1 MRRREDRPTSDTGPR
16 AVFDLAKPASD
27 QEQRAIIERATAV
40 LHADSRVLAA
50 WLAGS
55 YARGNADVYSDVD
68 VHCLVTDD
76 SADWFRDHWARIAG
90 DIMPVL
96 MHQSIPG
103 VAGGLALS
111 PAWQHLDLIFTAL
124 SDFRSEAL
132 TDFTPLFDREGRLP
146 ESVPAQANVRAAS
159 LTREQI
165 DLYFY
170 IIGNLVVTLGRG
182 EYLVALSGV
191 TAVRDSFLVPVMV
204 ETAGIGR
211 SGGAKRLNPF
221 LGHNHRQFLEELPPV
236 SADPESICA
245 VISLMAREYA
255 RLAKPLAA
263 RSGIEWP
270 TALERA
276 TADHLRAHTGIEI
289 L

>member
-1 MRRREDRPTSDTGPR
+1 MGDTGQQ
-16 AVFDLAKPASD
+16 VFDLAKSAND
-27 QEQRAIIERATAV
+27 HEQRAIIERATAV
-40 LHADSRVLAA
+40 LQADSRVLAA

-68 VHCLVTDD
+68 IHCLITDD
-76 SADWFRDHWARIAG
+76 SADWFREHWAHVAG
-90 DIMPVL
+90 EIMPVL

-103 VAGGLALS
+103 VAGGFVLS
-111 PAWQHLDLIFTAL
+111 PAWQHLDLIFTAV

-132 TDFTPLFDREGRLP
+132 TECAPLFDREGRLP
-146 ESVPAQANVRAAS
+146 APAPPRPTVPAVS
-159 LTREQI
+159 LSREQI

-182 EYLVALSGV
+182 EYLVALGGV
-191 TAVRDSFLVPVMV
+191 NGVRDAFLVPVMIAA
-204 ETAGIGR
+204 AGNTR

-221 LGHNHRQFLEELPPV
+221 LGPDQRRFLEQLPAV
-236 SADPESICA
+236 SADPESICTFM
-245 VISLMAREYA
+245 SLLAREYA

-263 RSGIEWP
+263 SSGIEWP
-270 TALERA
+270 TALEKA
-276 TADHLRAHTGIEI
+276 TADHLRLHTGIEI